1 MESVSSFTYCNFVLF
16 CIALKKPCKIKQN
29 DKISD
34 SFTHILRLLVSEFT
48 LAENPAN
55 TVTSKLRYVCKNEE
69 GILLGICP
77 VQHSHHQTIED
88 QVMDSLLYYNTY

>member
-1 MESVSSFTYCNFVLF
+1 MILLNYLGISILWYYSLTYYVIWFFLKF
-16 CIALKKPCKIKQN
+16 IIIA
-29 DKISD
+29 

-77 VQHSHHQTIED
+77 VQHAHHQTIED
-88 QVMDSLLYYNTY
+88 QVIFEYKAN

>member
-1 MESVSSFTYCNFVLF
+1 MHYILILS
-16 CIALKKPCKIKQN
+16 KIFQYT
-29 DKISD
+29 ITA

-77 VQHSHHQTIED
+77 VKHAHHQTIED
-88 QVMDSLLYYNTY
+88 QVLIHLLLIMLSLCAIMCLNCN

>member
-1 MESVSSFTYCNFVLF
+1 MFIT
-16 CIALKKPCKIKQN
+16 A
-29 DKISD
+29 

-55 TVTSKLRYVCKNEE
+55 TITSKLRYVCQNEE

-77 VQHSHHQTIED
+77 VQHSHHQTVED
-88 QVMDSLLYYNTY
+88 QVMIGIMLCNMVHSAL

>member
-1 MESVSSFTYCNFVLF
+1 MIYLY
-16 CIALKKPCKIKQN
+16 KIKQN
-29 DKISD
+29 YIITA

-88 QVMDSLLYYNTY
+88 QVIDYLLFYCM

>member
-1 MESVSSFTYCNFVLF
+1 M
-16 CIALKKPCKIKQN
+16 
-29 DKISD
+29 
-34 SFTHILRLLVSEFT
+34 SEFT

-55 TVTSKLRYVCKNEE
+55 TVTSKLRYVCQNEE

-88 QVMDSLLYYNTY
+88 QVIFKITLCNKLSISFNRF